1 MASEELQWCIGLMNA
16 AGRYLT
22 AEQFGYKINAS
33 ATTLRKKQKWILE
46 QGEENVVFLK
56 SHLGKYLSC
65 DKKGV
70 VSCSTETRGADQQF
84 CVTYCKKAN
93 GRWVFKSRQ
102 TGLCFGGSEDKLS
115 CTEKEAS
122 EKESWSVQLA
132 LHPQAHLKNI
142 NRKRFA
148 KLDEESILCT
158 ETIPWGSDCLITFEW
173 HDGNYALKSTDER
186 YLHRDGSLVES
197 LSNEVMFA
205 LEVRSSGGYS
215 GLAFKDCEGKFLT
228 AVGKGTMLAR
238 NTTISKDELFVLKQS
253 HPQGYFTHWNGKN
266 VSIRQGKYISQINNR
281 N

>member
-1 MASEELQWCIGLMNA
+1 MNA